1 MNDIVS
7 LTTADVS
14 RAIPVTTSRI
24 IAEEFGKRHDNVMKA
39 IQEVLKSKVVSE
51 SNLLHFKDIEYT
63 DSKGRKQSEIQMNEP
78 AFALVVMGFTGE
90 KAMKAKLVFINEFY
104 RMRAE
109 LLARTETRKIGKAAR
124 LSITDAIKNHVSPDG
139 NFKKFAY
146 GNYTKLVYKRVLG
159 KDVKRSKAERKCP
172 ESGNLRDYLT
182 IEELDRVQ
190 ELESKI
196 AGFIEVS
203 DTEGKDDKQI
213 YQMVKAWLDSVRPQ
227 SIDRAGVVWTNYIMP
242 IGETVKIPQ
251 AQKEA

>member
-14 RAIPVTTSRI
+14 RAIPVTTSR
-24 IAEEFGKRHDNVMKA
+24 
-39 IQEVLKSKVVSE
+39 LVSE
-51 SNLLHFKDIEYT
+51 LFKKEHAKVIRSIKDLVEQLGDDAKNGAIYFVDEVKYQDTQNREQIEY
-63 DSKGRKQSEIQMNEP
+63 RMNEQ
-78 AFALVVMGFTGE
+78 FFLLLVMGFTGE
-90 KAMKAKLVFINEFY
+90 KALKVKTSFIHEFY

-124 LSITDAIKNHVSPDG
+124 LSITDAIKYHVSPDG
-139 NFKKFAY
+139 NFKKYAY
-146 GNYTKLVYKRVLG
+146 GNYSKLVYKRVLG

-213 YQMVKAWLDSVRPQ
+213 YQMVKAWLDS
-227 SIDRAGVVWTNYIMP
+227 SCLS
-242 IGETVKIPQ
+242 
-251 AQKEA
+251 

>member
-14 RAIPVTTSRI
+14 RAIPVTTSKIVADLYEVQHATVSRLVKKY
-24 IAEEFGKRHDNVMKA
+24 EKDFQEFGKVGFEIRPFDSGQSGKVYFLNEDQFYLLVTYMKNTEIA
-39 IQEVLKSKVVSE
+39 RRAKIEFVKAFS
-51 SNLLHFKDIEYT
+51 FK
-63 DSKGRKQSEIQMNEP
+63 KK
-78 AFALVVMGFTGE
+78 
-90 KAMKAKLVFINEFY
+90 
-104 RMRAE
+104 E
-109 LLARTETRKIGKAAR
+109 LLARTETRKIGKASR
-124 LSITDAIKNHVSPDG
+124 LSITDAIKYHVSPDG

-172 ESGNLRDYLT
+172 ESGNIRDYLT

-203 DTEGKDDKQI
+203 DTAGKDDKQI
-213 YQMVKAWLDSVRPQ
+213 YQMVKEWLDRDTV
-227 SIDRAGVVWTNYIMP
+227 AG
-242 IGETVKIPQ
+242 GES
-251 AQKEA
+251 

>member
-14 RAIPVTTSRI
+14 RAIPVTSTKIVADLYDVPHHTITRI
-24 IAEEFGKRHDNVMKA
+24 IRRYTKDFEEFGKVGHRVQA
-39 IQEVLKSKVVSE
+39 LPS
-51 SNLLHFKDIEYT
+51 
-63 DSKGRKQSEIQMNEP
+63 GQSEKEY
-78 AFALVVMGFTGE
+78 L
-90 KAMKAKLVFINEFY
+90 INEDQFY
-104 RMRAE
+104 LLVTFMKNTEIGRRAKIELVKAFSFKKKE
-109 LLARTETRKIGKAAR
+109 LLARSETRKIGKADR
-124 LSITDAIKNHVSPDG
+124 LLITDAIRDHVSPSG

-182 IEELDRVQ
+182 IEELERVQ

-213 YQMVKAWLDSVRPQ
+213 YQMVKAWLD
-227 SIDRAGVVWTNYIMP
+227 
-242 IGETVKIPQ
+242 
-251 AQKEA
+251 KEAGK

>member
-1 MNDIVS
+1 MNELVQLSTQDVS
-7 LTTADVS
+7 KAVPLTTSLRVAELYNVEHKAVQQLLTKYAKDF
-14 RAIPVTTSRI
+14 
-24 IAEEFGKRHDNVMKA
+24 EEFGKVPFEMTPFASGQKGKIFFLNEEQFYLLVTYMK
-39 IQEVLKSKVVSE
+39 
-51 SNLLHFKDIEYT
+51 NTDIARRAKIEFV
-63 DSKGRKQSEIQMNEP
+63 K
-78 AFALVVMGFTGE
+78 AFSR
-90 KAMKAKLVFINEFY
+90 AKK
-104 RMRAE
+104 E

-124 LSITDAIKNHVSPDG
+124 LSITDAIKDHVSSDG
-139 NFKKFAY
+139 NFKKYAY

-213 YQMVKAWLDSVRPQ
+213 YQMVKAWLD
-227 SIDRAGVVWTNYIMP
+227 
-242 IGETVKIPQ
+242 
-251 AQKEA
+251 KEAGK

>member
-14 RAIPVTTSRI
+14 RAIPVTTSLI
-24 IAEEFGKRHDNVMKA
+24 
-39 IQEVLKSKVVSE
+39 VSE
-51 SNLLHFKDIEYT
+51 LYAVEHKSVMDLIKRYENDFKELGELERFEIAPVLTQRKSTAYKLTEDQFYLLVTYMKNTEIARRAKIQFVKAF
-63 DSKGRKQSEIQMNEP
+63 SKIKH
-78 AFALVVMGFTGE
+78 
-90 KAMKAKLVFINEFY
+90 
-104 RMRAE
+104 E

-124 LSITDAIKNHVSPDG
+124 LSITDAIKYHVSSDG

-146 GNYTKLVYKRVLG
+146 GNYSKLVYKRVLG

-213 YQMVKAWLDSVRPQ
+213 YQMVKAWLD
-227 SIDRAGVVWTNYIMP
+227 
-242 IGETVKIPQ
+242 
-251 AQKEA
+251 KEAGK